1 MAFADDASWFLPAV
15 FESFTPLFESRFE
28 DRLIKQNKSRF
39 FGDSCRGAPPFL
51 DEGSAFENESLD
63 GVYAQ
68 RLTCL
73 GVPNWG
79 GVANRNHVDPYA
91 DPMNRDHSV
100 HRAGTQAP

>member
-63 GVYAQ
+63 GVLRSEAD
-68 RLTCL
+68 L
-73 GVPNWG
+73 PG
-79 GVANRNHVDPYA
+79 GAELVGCSESEPR
-91 DPMNRDHSV
+91 
-100 HRAGTQAP
+100 